1 MALTLRWTPEAEK
14 TFFDIVS
21 YLENS
26 WSEKEVQKFVR
37 KSHEVINNIHR
48 FPKMC
53 SPVGNDGIRKAII
66 SKQNSL
72 FYITDEEQG
81 VIVLLT
87 FWDNRKD
94 PDKLIFNK

>member
-1 MALTLRWTPEAEK
+1 MALILRWAPEAEK

-21 YLENS
+21 YLENN
-26 WSEKEVQKFVR
+26 WTEKEVQKFVR
-37 KSHEVINNIHR
+37 TAHEVINNSRR

-53 SPVGNDGIRKAII
+53 PPVGNEGIRKAVI

-72 FYITDEEQG
+72 FYITNEKEG
-81 VIVLLT
+81 VIILLT

-94 PDKLIFNK
+94 PNRLILNK